1 MSAIY
6 HGHPS
11 ELERIQEQITQL
23 EAEKKA
29 ISVRI
34 RRLKIQ
40 KKEYQDRSAQ
50 MDHDV
55 QMQEKTIQVRSTL
68 PKIPTD
74 LPTYRRTADTQ
85 QRRCKILWEV
95 MIDEG

>member
-6 HGHPS
+6 HAHLS
-11 ELERIQEQITQL
+11 EVEKIQEQITQL
-23 EAEKKA
+23 EAERKA
-29 ISVRI
+29 ISARI
-34 RRLKIQ
+34 RRLKVQ
-40 KKEYQDRSAQ
+40 KKEWQDRSTQ

-55 QMQEKTIQVRSTL
+55 QMQEKIIRVRSTL
-68 PKIPTD
+68 PKVPMD

-85 QRRCKILWEV
+85 QRRCKILWQV